1 MENTVIRI
9 PINAM
14 TRLKNKLGKGAVPCQ
29 VSDRWL
35 KFPAESSGDWGEGA
49 FIVLDVM
56 TLDKNEKQ
64 RKLCELVV
72 TREDLLSAINSVKDK
87 EKI

>member
-1 MENTVIRI
+1 MEKKVIRI
-9 PINAM
+9 PINSM

-35 KFPAESSGDWGEGA
+35 KFPAESSGHFGEGE

-56 TLDKNEKQ
+56 TLDKNEMQ
-64 RKLCELVV
+64 RKICELVV
-72 TREDLLSAINSVKDK
+72 TREDLLSAINDVRDKDNV
-87 EKI
+87 

>member
-1 MENTVIRI
+1 MEKKVVRI
-9 PINAM
+9 PINSM

-35 KFPAESSGDWGEGA
+35 KFPTESAGHFGGGE

-56 TLDKNEKQ
+56 TLDKNESQ
-64 RKLCELVV
+64 RKICELVV
-72 TREDLLSAINSVKDK
+72 TREDLLSAINGVKDK
-87 EKI
+87 ENV